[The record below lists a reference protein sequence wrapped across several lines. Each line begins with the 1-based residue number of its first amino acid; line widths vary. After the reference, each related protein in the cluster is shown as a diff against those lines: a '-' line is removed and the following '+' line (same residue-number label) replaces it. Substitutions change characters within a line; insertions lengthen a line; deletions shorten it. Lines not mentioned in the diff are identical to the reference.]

1 MKDSDSIIWPGIQ
14 DTSKTLLRI
23 NLIYDMMLGGG
34 WLTGHFVSLAANK
47 ALSSCPLESIFAIIS
62 PIIQKAGKHS
72 V

>member
-1 MKDSDSIIWPGIQ
+1 MKESDSIIWSGIP
-14 DTSKTLLRI
+14 DTSKTLLKI
-23 NLIYDMMLGGG
+23 NLIYGMLGGG